1 MVIHV
6 GVNPMD
12 NLKVNDLR
20 VELNLRGMAT
30 ANKKKPQLEKQFDE
44 LRRGIVNV
52 PALIQDTPETPLC
65 EIGLEY
71 YEVSPVEPLHDIKG
85 HLSNLIDELRISLN
99 GEVKEKVEAICSTVL
114 GKETLRGSDYRKG
127 SILILHTLQ
136 ELQPSSPVTA
146 LFETAVEITEILY
159 SDPSKHC
166 SQSVLRL
173 HNLAFVHATLCRDQ
187 FNNPKTMSS
196 RKMFGRYFHALTCHA
211 PLLYRIICL
220 RLLNT
225 ESEERMFGQC
235 KSITRTTS
243 NHHANHV
250 IENILVRISEEQK
263 CHEAISSTIRKQES
277 EVEKLA
283 AIIHQK
289 QNTIIP
295 QTWMNNKSIHY
306 QAHLERIGDYLLQ
319 GRGMW
324 WDYVDSGVEFYDI
337 QMPNP
342 PSLLPQL
349 QHFRSTTLGDV
360 ELYLLSQW
368 EQCTCSMEVELPAVY
383 IRTTEQMEV

>member
-1 MVIHV
+1 MRAYMRY
-6 GVNPMD
+6 GPQ
-12 NLKVNDLR
+12 R
-20 VELNLRGMAT
+20 V
-30 ANKKKPQLEKQFDE
+30 
-44 LRRGIVNV
+44 
-52 PALIQDTPETPLC
+52 
-65 EIGLEY
+65 
-71 YEVSPVEPLHDIKG
+71 
-85 HLSNLIDELRISLN
+85 N

-127 SILILHTLQ
+127 SILILHTLP
-136 ELQPSSPVTA
+136 ELQPSSPVTT
-146 LFETAVEITEILY
+146 LFETAVEITEILN
-159 SDPSKHC
+159 SDPSKRC

-211 PLLYRIICL
+211 PLLYRINCL

-225 ESEERMFGQC
+225 ESEERMFRQC

-243 NHHANHV
+243 NHLANHV

-263 CHEAISSTIRKQES
+263 
-277 EVEKLA
+277 LA

-289 QNTIIP
+289 LIP
-295 QTWMNNKSIHY
+295 QAWMNNKSIHY
-306 QAHLERIGDYLLQ
+306 QAHLERIGDYLLH
-319 GRGMW
+319 GRGVW
-324 WDYVDSGVEFYDI
+324 WDYVDSGVEFNDI

-368 EQCTCSMEVELPAVY
+368 EQCTCSTEVELPAVY
-383 IRTTEQMEV
+383 IRTYTAEGSVSNCSRSTWSTLPLTPAPTLVATVPATTGSTLPLTPSPIPVATVPATTGSTLPLTPSPTPVATVPATTGSIHCR